1 MTKRNQF
8 GIRSLL
14 WAVLFSGIILAIVVA
29 IQRPVQIRNQLKIDV
44 EKLGG
49 KMWIANNGSAISMN
63 GTSITDSD
71 IKDLAPLI
79 RGCDLWVLDLSNTQI
94 TDESIPTLET
104 LENRKLQINLD
115 GTAVSDN
122 GKLRVGF
129 LRITREEPTRLLGF
143 DPEDKPSAD

>member
-1 MTKRNQF
+1 
-8 GIRSLL
+8 
-14 WAVLFSGIILAIVVA
+14 
-29 IQRPVQIRNQLKIDV
+29 
-44 EKLGG
+44 
-49 KMWIANNGSAISMN
+49 MN

>member
-29 IQRPVQIRNQLKIDV
+29 IQRPAQIRNQLKIDV

-49 KMWIANNGSAISMN
+49 KMWIANNGSVISMN

-94 TDESIPTLET
+94 TGDSIPTLET
-104 LENRKLQINLD
+104 LEDRKLQINLD

-122 GKLRVGF
+122 GKLRVGG
-129 LRITREEPTRLLGF
+129 LRITLEQATKLLGF
-143 DPEDKPSAD
+143 DPEGKPSAE